1 MNRKNFIFKPNL
13 YKDYFVN
20 FSGKDKNLIGILGYM
35 NEFVICIVHKGM
47 KISEDVKEISGF
59 LKRRSQSEKID
70 FSGKID
76 QIEHKTHKSRNYTFI
91 WLKFQNP
98 VILSENLIAIE
109 MANFSEED

>member
-20 FSGKDKNLIGILGYM
+20 FSGPDKNLIGILGYM
-35 NEFVICIVHKGM
+35 NELEICIVHKGM
-47 KISEDVKEISGF
+47 KVSEEMKEVHGF
-59 LKRRSQSEKID
+59 VKRRSQAEKVDYI
-70 FSGKID
+70 GKIE
-76 QIEHKTHKSRNYTFI
+76 QIEHKSHKSRNYTFI
-91 WLKFQNP
+91 WLKFIKP

>member
-20 FSGKDKNLIGILGYM
+20 FSGPDKNLIGILGYM
-35 NEFVICIVHKGM
+35 NEFEICIVHKDM
-47 KISEDVKEISGF
+47 KVSEDIAEIHGF
-59 LKRRSQSEKID
+59 VKRRSQAEKID
-70 FSGKID
+70 FIGKID
-76 QIEHKTHKSRNYTFI
+76 QVEHKSHKSKNYTFI
-91 WLKFQNP
+91 WLKFSKQ